1 MGVQTA
7 SEPMDTHKSSST
19 INFVFLSCHFPPRFR
34 FFVERLKKKGV
45 NVLGIGDES
54 YDNLHHELKENLRE
68 YFKVYNMEDYDQV
81 YRAIGY
87 FTHKYGRITF
97 IESFNEYWLETEARL
112 REDFNINEGYRPKE
126 MAQFKRKSGMKA
138 IYSGAGLKVAPGL
151 LPKTLEEALQFA
163 RQVGYPLIMKPD
175 IGVGAEGAKK
185 INDEAELTKNWDP
198 KGNLFLEQF
207 IVGNIETYDG
217 LCDHTGKIVFYSS
230 LQYSAGIM
238 EVLTGQCESVF
249 YYIVKDVPE
258 DLKALGDIAVK
269 AFDVKSRFFHCEFF
283 RTTDGQLLPLE
294 INLRP
299 PGGITVDIWNY
310 THRMDL
316 YEEYANVVTKQP
328 TSPYKK
334 ATQYG
339 TYSARR
345 DNWKYIHSHEEIEK
359 KLGKRLELSYVMPT
373 IFSPVMGNFAYVFT
387 SDTLEQMKEA
397 VLFIETRATN

>member
-7 SEPMDTHKSSST
+7 SEPMDNHKAPT
-19 INFVFLSCHFPPRFR
+19 TVNFVFLSCHFPPRFR
-34 FFVERLKKKGV
+34 FFVQRLKQKGV

-68 YFKVYNMEDYDQV
+68 YFKVHNMEDYDQL

-87 FTHKYGRITF
+87 FIHKYGRITF

-112 REDFNINEGYRPKE
+112 REDFNITDGYRPKE
-126 MAQFKRKSGMKA
+126 MAKYKRKSGMKDV
-138 IYSGAGLKVAPGL
+138 YQSAGLKVAPGI

-163 RQVGYPLIMKPD
+163 RKVGYPLIMKPD

-185 INDEAELTKNWDP
+185 INDEAELTKSWSP
-198 KGNLFLEQF
+198 KGNQFLEQF
-207 IVGNIETYDG
+207 ITGRIETYDG

-238 EVLTGQCESVF
+238 EVLTGQCESIF
-249 YYIVKDVPE
+249 YYVVKDVPE
-258 DLKALGDIAVK
+258 DLRQVGDIAVK

-316 YEEYANVVTKQP
+316 YGEYANVVCKQP
-328 TSPYKK
+328 TTPYKK
-334 ATQYG
+334 ATHFG

-345 DNWKYIHSHEEIEK
+345 DNWKYLHSHEEVVQ
-359 KLGKRLELSYVMPT
+359 KLGKRLELSYAMPH

-387 SDTLEQMKEA
+387 SETMEDMKDA
-397 VLFIETRATN
+397 VVFIESRAK